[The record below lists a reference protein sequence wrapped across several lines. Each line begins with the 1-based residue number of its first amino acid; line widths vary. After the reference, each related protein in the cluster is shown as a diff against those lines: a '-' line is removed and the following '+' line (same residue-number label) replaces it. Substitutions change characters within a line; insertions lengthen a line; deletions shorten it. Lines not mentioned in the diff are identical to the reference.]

1 MKNINEELTNLKYLM
16 KYDRSLTLNENVESL
31 SGNVPEDALKKID
44 EYQSS
49 LCKTNANSCVAC
61 GDMMRQLPTGKLNEK
76 QIEKCLE
83 CNKKTGKDY
92 NDCSKMKGMILNAS
106 IEYQKEM
113 QGVDSVERGA
123 NKITMA
129 SSLLATL
136 TTIYTQIKDMFRK
149 EPQQ

>member
-1 MKNINEELTNLKYLM
+1 
-16 KYDRSLTLNENVESL
+16 
-31 SGNVPEDALKKID
+31 
-44 EYQSS
+44 
-49 LCKTNANSCVAC
+49 
-61 GDMMRQLPTGKLNEK
+61 MMRQLPTGKLNEK
-76 QIEKCLE
+76 QIENCLE

-92 NDCSKMKGMILNAS
+92 NDCSKMKGVILNAS

-123 NKITMA
+123 NRITMA